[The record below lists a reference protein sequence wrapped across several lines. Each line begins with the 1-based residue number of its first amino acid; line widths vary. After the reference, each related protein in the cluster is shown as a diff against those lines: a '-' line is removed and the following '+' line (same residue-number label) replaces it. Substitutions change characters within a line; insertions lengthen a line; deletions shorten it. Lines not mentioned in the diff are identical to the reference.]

1 MNIVHVTSNFS
12 LSYGGMSTACK
23 EIAEAQSKVGGDVT
37 VVTSN
42 LNQFK
47 IKNFFE
53 WVKII
58 ILHKILKSPTHF
70 YDTAVI
76 LKRI

>member
-23 EIAEAQSKVGGDVT
+23 EIAEGQSKVGGDVT

-42 LNQFK
+42 LDQFK

-53 WVKII
+53 WVK
-58 ILHKILKSPTHF
+58 
-70 YDTAVI
+70 
-76 LKRI
+76 

>member
-1 MNIVHVTSNFS
+1 MNVLHVISNFS

-37 VVTSN
+37 VITSN

-58 ILHKILKSPTHF
+58 ILYKILKSPTHF
-70 YDTAVI
+70 YDTAI
-76 LKRI
+76 I